1 MNRDNHSVYKYNP
14 SYDTTTLS
22 DDRGNPSYEI
32 DIPSHESYE
41 TTQKYLVV
49 LSDS

>member
-1 MNRDNHSVYKYNP
+1 MNRDNHSIYKYNP

-22 DDRGNPSYEI
+22 DDRGTPSHEI

-41 TTQKYLVV
+41 TIQTYLKV
-49 LSDS
+49 LFDS